1 MEQVL
6 ALPPTVPATDTT
18 NDAFVREVDE
28 EFRRDQLVG
37 IWQKWGRWII
47 GAIIG
52 GLAILAGVLY
62 LQNRDERIAG
72 KQGEQYDAAMRD
84 LAANQSA
91 KAGPELRKLAT
102 EGKPGFSAVARFAE
116 ADLLIAA
123 KDKKGAAARYAEIA
137 ADTKLPQP
145 FRDRAVVMQTLTEF
159 DGLKPEVVIDR
170 LKALAVPDSNWF
182 GSAGE
187 MVAAAY
193 LKQGKR
199 DQAGKLFGQIG
210 QSKGF
215 VPDSIRQRAV
225 QMAGVLGVDAIDQS
239 EEKKAK

>member
-6 ALPPTVPATDTT
+6 ALPPSDTT

-28 EFRRDQLVG
+28 EFRRDQLLG
-37 IWQKWGRWII
+37 IWKNYGRWIV
-47 GAIIG
+47 GVVVG
-52 GLAILAGVLY
+52 GLLIFAGVLY
-62 LQNRDERIAG
+62 YRSMTDRAAG
-72 KQGEQYDAAMRD
+72 SQGRQFDTAMRD
-84 LAANQSA
+84 LAENQTA
-91 KAGPELRKLAT
+91 KATPELRKLAT
-102 EGKPGFSAVARFAE
+102 EGNPGYRAMARFAE
-116 ADLLIAA
+116 AELLLA
-123 KDKKGAAARYAEIA
+123 KKDAKGAAARYGEIA
-137 ADTKLPQP
+137 ADAGLPQP
-145 FRDRAVVMQTLTEF
+145 FRDRALVQQTLVEF
-159 DGLKPEVVIDR
+159 DSLKPEVVIDR
-170 LKALAVPDSNWF
+170 LKGLATGDSTWF

-199 DQAGKLFGQIG
+199 AEAGKLYGQIA

-225 QMAGVLGVDAIDQS
+225 QMAGVLGVDAIDQT